1 MSPQC
6 GRRDVAAAVWPLLRG
21 RRGVAAA
28 VWRPRHCRRH
38 VAAARWLPPCG
49 GYGVAPRRGRCS
61 VPAAV
66 WPPPCGRRYLAAASW
81 LPWRGRRRVALTEW
95 PRRRRHGTDAA
106 VPRSVSAAGCWLL
119 TCVDR
124 LLAAGPSLLVAVW
137 LLLSACFRFGSCFV
151 LQLDA
156 SCLLAAAGC
165 WLLAAGQ

>member
-1 MSPQC
+1 MLVMIIIYAALPPQC
-6 GRRDVAAAVWPLLRG
+6 GGRGIAAAMWPPQGGCRRVAATVW
-21 RRGVAAA
+21 RRGVAGALCP
-28 VWRPRHCRRH
+28 PRC
-38 VAAARWLPPCG
+38 
-49 GYGVAPRRGRCS
+49 
-61 VPAAV
+61 
-66 WPPPCGRRYLAAASW
+66 
-81 LPWRGRRRVALTEW
+81 GRRRVDAATWPPPRGCRGVAVAEW
-95 PRRRRHGTDAA
+95 PSRSGRGGKAAATWRPRRRRHGTDAA
-106 VPRSVSAAGCWLL
+106 VPRSVSAASCWLL